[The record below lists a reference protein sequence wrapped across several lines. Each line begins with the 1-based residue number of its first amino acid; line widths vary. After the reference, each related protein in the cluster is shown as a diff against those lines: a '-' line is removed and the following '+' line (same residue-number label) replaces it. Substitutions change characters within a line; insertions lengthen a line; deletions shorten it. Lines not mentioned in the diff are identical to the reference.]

1 MKRISYI
8 LLTLLLLLPAA
19 CADYDDTMDVVKIN
33 IKLKI
38 PETYDGPLDGL
49 RVELLNTTASTFVDS
64 TDTQGEAHFT
74 VPAGIYSVRSSAQ
87 KTTKDYRYFFNG
99 TLSQVIVTSDSA
111 HTFTLPLTMSRKRI
125 VH

>member
-33 IKLKI
+33 IKLKV

-64 TDTQGEAHFT
+64 TDTQ
-74 VPAGIYSVRSSAQ
+74 P
-87 KTTKDYRYFFNG
+87 
-99 TLSQVIVTSDSA
+99 
-111 HTFTLPLTMSRKRI
+111 
-125 VH
+125 

>member
-1 MKRISYI
+1 MKHISYI

-19 CADYDDTMDVVKIN
+19 CTDYDTLDVVKIT

-74 VPAGIYSVRSSAQ
+74 LPAGIYSVRSSAQ

-99 TLSQVIVTSDSA
+99 TLSQVVVTSDSA
-111 HTFTLPLTMSRKRI
+111 HTLTLPLTMSRKRI

>member
-1 MKRISYI
+1 MKHISYI

-19 CADYDDTMDVVKIN
+19 CTDYDDTLDVVKIT

-74 VPAGIYSVRSSAQ
+74 LPAGIYSVRSSAQ

-99 TLSQVIVTSDSA
+99 AKSQVVVAVDSP
-111 HTFTLPLTMSRKRI
+111 HVVTLPLVMSKKRI
-125 VH
+125 VN

>member
-1 MKRISYI
+1 MKHISYI

-19 CADYDDTMDVVKIN
+19 CTDYDDTLDVVKIT

-64 TDTQGEAHFT
+64 TDTQGEAHFR
-74 VPAGIYSVRSSAQ
+74 YLQRS
-87 KTTKDYRYFFNG
+87 
-99 TLSQVIVTSDSA
+99 
-111 HTFTLPLTMSRKRI
+111 
-125 VH
+125 